1 MICIILP
8 VEKVVLE
15 VLDDKA
21 VLDAGTVL
29 DDEVVLDDE
38 LTVELNNGELAPV
51 DDDNDEIED
60 VVLELVVDVVEPML
74 ELLAL
79 DVDAEDVGCKAQDD

>member
-15 VLDDKA
+15 VLDDKV
-21 VLDAGTVL
+21 VLDTTAVL
-29 DDEVVLDDE
+29 DDEAVLDNG
-38 LTVELNNGELAPV
+38 LTVELDNEELLPV

-79 DVDAEDVGCKAQDD
+79 DVDAEDVGCKVQDD